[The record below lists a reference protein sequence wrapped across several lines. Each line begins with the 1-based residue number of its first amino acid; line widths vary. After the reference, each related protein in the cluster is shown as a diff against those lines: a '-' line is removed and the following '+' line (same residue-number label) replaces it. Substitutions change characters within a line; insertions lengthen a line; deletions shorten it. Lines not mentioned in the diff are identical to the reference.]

1 MTTGIPT
8 SEGVYP
14 WNGSSPWFIRV
25 PPPTEDELADL
36 RKRAREQLGAERVL
50 IQAHARN
57 IDFIVKAIIAEL
69 ADEI

>member
-50 IQAHARN
+50 I
-57 IDFIVKAIIAEL
+57 
-69 ADEI
+69 